1 MKKIAVILTL
11 ILCMTSLCACF
22 DDYDYSMSEIESM
35 LSDESNNSVDIA
47 DDVKFTATLAN
58 DDFDPAAYE
67 FYKDPDDVPS
77 PGPIIIY
84 RPDGVVKNFRF
95 FEITTPDA
103 KQYVITKVLY
113 SCETI
118 SQNNPFAAETQLDDK
133 LPLRGISYEDA
144 NGVTHYYSIMD
155 SAIDGSLLFN
165 KDERISESIES
176 LYETAKLG
184 ANRDLGDLQPETLE
198 IVECDG
204 KLYQSYVASSHDMRY
219 VFVSNKEFSMSASWD
234 WVAIGTKT
242 DYSIKNLGKISE
254 DLS

>member
-1 MKKIAVILTL
+1 MKRIALVLSLLLCIL
-11 ILCMTSLCACF
+11 SLCACF
-22 DDYDYSMSEIESM
+22 DDYDYSISEIESM
-35 LSDESNNSVDIA
+35 LSDESSDSVDA
-47 DDVKFTATLAN
+47 AESVKFTATLAS

-77 PGPIIIY
+77 AGPVIIY

-95 FEITTPDA
+95 FEITTPNA
-103 KQYVITKVLY
+103 KDYVITKVLF
-113 SCETI
+113 SCQTV
-118 SQNNPFAAETQLDDK
+118 SPNKPFAAETQLDDK
-133 LPLRGISYEDA
+133 LPCRGISYEDA

-176 LYETAKLG
+176 LYESAKLNAG
-184 ANRDLGDLQPETLE
+184 RDLGDLQPETLE
-198 IVECDG
+198 IIDCDG

-219 VFVSNKEFSMSASWD
+219 VFVSNKEFSMSATWD

-242 DYSIKNLGKISE
+242 DYSIKNLGKINE
-254 DLS
+254 DMN